1 MQKWKFYFSITKP
14 CRYQLEVTVFHQERL
29 LYCAQ
34 SLYPL
39 ARHFRFIKRS
49 IFVPPAALANED
61 IKEEEK
67 SFKGQHEGPFI
78 NPELSPNVT
87 GVLGKEVRLACHV
100 EHLANK
106 TVSRSF
112 HEIKPSLPPCTK
124 NLSIFSLVV
133 NWFWPQILNIPM

>member
-1 MQKWKFYFSITKP
+1 MDLRREKYLRRKCTLPFF
-14 CRYQLEVTVFHQERL
+14 
-29 LYCAQ
+29 
-34 SLYPL
+34 
-39 ARHFRFIKRS
+39 
-49 IFVPPAALANED
+49 PPAALANED

-112 HEIKPSLPPCTK
+112 YEIKPSPCTK
-124 NLSIFSLVV
+124 NLSIFSIVV

>member
-1 MQKWKFYFSITKP
+1 MCSKGQLISKRFLGSSISFKKRTKLLCDMFSFVFWKKLKTPK
-14 CRYQLEVTVFHQERL
+14 
-29 LYCAQ
+29 
-34 SLYPL
+34 
-39 ARHFRFIKRS
+39 RHFKINWPLDTLDLLKDLF
-49 IFVPPAALANED
+49 FPPAALANED

-112 HEIKPSLPPCTK
+112 YEIKPSLPPTQKIC
-124 NLSIFSLVV
+124 
-133 NWFWPQILNIPM
+133 

>member
-1 MQKWKFYFSITKP
+1 MLMLIWILIKSGYFIVPSPST
-14 CRYQLEVTVFHQERL
+14 L
-29 LYCAQ
+29 L
-34 SLYPL
+34 LDTL
-39 ARHFRFIKRS
+39 DLLKDLFF
-49 IFVPPAALANED
+49 PPAALANED

-112 HEIKPSLPPCTK
+112 YEIKPSLPPTQKIC
-124 NLSIFSLVV
+124 
-133 NWFWPQILNIPM
+133 